1 MVMMN
6 RMKKRA
12 VSLCGAVLLTV
23 FTAVFTMSAYAAEK
37 PEIAAQGAALY
48 NASTGEFL
56 YGKNENHQYY
66 PASIT
71 KVMTA
76 LLVLENAGLDDV
88 VTFTDSATKNLESG
102 AVSLDVTTG
111 DRIPV
116 RDCLYGLLLK
126 SANEVANGLAEH
138 VAGSVPA
145 FADKMNEKA
154 RALGCT
160 ATNFV
165 NPNGL
170 NNASHLTTPHDMA
183 LITAACF
190 DNAAFREIEKSTT
203 YHFPATLNRP
213 DGTNITMGHKMISP
227 SSSQHY
233 DGILG
238 GKTGYTSKAGNTLVT
253 CAERNG
259 VRLVAV
265 VMKSAGTH
273 YTDTRKLLNYGFEI
287 AGAGN
292 SGTVQALQGTA
303 ETSGTAISVP
313 AAEGAGSGENPGP
326 GETSGIAE
334 TGAEGPGAALASSPA
349 AAETTEAPV
358 TAGAAETAAET
369 TSETAGETAAET
381 AAGTVLP
388 SGPAS
393 VEDTA
398 AETSPAETAPSGTGV
413 VVGTAPGGEQ
423 N

>member
-1 MVMMN
+1 MRN

-12 VSLCGAVLLTV
+12 VSLVGAVIMTV
-23 FTAVFTMSAYAAEK
+23 FTALFTLSAYAAEK

-56 YGKNENHQYY
+56 FGKNENQQFY

-102 AVSLDVTTG
+102 AVSLDVTAG
-111 DRIPV
+111 DKIPV

-145 FADKMNEKA
+145 FAGKMNEKA
-154 RALGCT
+154 KALGCT

-190 DNAAFREIEKSTT
+190 ENAAFREIEKSTT

-233 DGILG
+233 EGILG

-265 VMKSAGTH
+265 VMKCAGTH
-273 YTDTRKLLNYGFEI
+273 YTDTKKLLNYGFEV
-287 AGAGN
+287 AGTAGG
-292 SGTVQALQGTA
+292 SGTVAAVQGST
-303 ETSGTAISVP
+303 ETQ
-313 AAEGAGSGENPGP
+313 GA
-326 GETSGIAE
+326 
-334 TGAEGPGAALASSPA
+334 AEGPGAAQGPGTSEGPGAAVSAPAASETAAGETNA
-349 AAETTEAPV
+349 AAETTA
-358 TAGAAETAAET
+358 AAEAAAPETMTAP
-369 TSETAGETAAET
+369 ETAAAET

-388 SGPAS
+388 SGPA
-393 VEDTA
+393 A
-398 AETSPAETAPSGTGV
+398 AESTVESAAPAESSAPQETAPAGAEV

>member
-1 MVMMN
+1 MRNQV
-6 RMKKRA
+6 KKTA
-12 VSLCGAVLLTV
+12 AAFFGALLL
-23 FTAVFTMSAYAAEK
+23 AVFCGVAPVTAMAAEK
-37 PEIAAQGAALY
+37 PEVAAQGAALY
-48 NASTGEFL
+48 NATTGEFL
-56 YGKNENHQYY
+56 YGKNENKQFY

-76 LLVLENAGLDDV
+76 LLVVENAGLEDV

-111 DRIPV
+111 DKIPV

-145 FADKMNEKA
+145 FADMMNA
-154 RALGCT
+154 RAKALGCT

-190 DNAAFREIEKSTT
+190 NNAAFREIEKSTT

-213 DGTNITMGHKMISP
+213 DGTNITMGHKMISTKN
-227 SSSQHY
+227 SQHY

-259 VRLVAV
+259 VRMVAV
-265 VMKSAGTH
+265 VMKCAGTH
-273 YTDTRKLLNYGFEI
+273 YSDTKKLLDYGFAE
-287 AGAGN
+287 AGTGN
-292 SGTVQALQGTA
+292 AVQAVPVQETGSSQAAGETLQAA
-303 ETSGTAISVP
+303 ETLA
-313 AAEGAGSGENPGP
+313 
-326 GETSGIAE
+326 
-334 TGAEGPGAALASSPA
+334 GPGAALGTTASETAASETAASETAAVVMPSVPA
-349 AAETTEAPV
+349 DPAGPEAATAQSIQETETQQETSAAETGAAAP
-358 TAGAAETAAET
+358 AAETP
-369 TSETAGETAAET
+369 AGPGANSGENESR
-381 AAGTVLP
+381 AG
-388 SGPAS
+388 GA
-393 VEDTA
+393 
-398 AETSPAETAPSGTGV
+398 

>member
-227 SSSQHY
+227 ASSQHY

-292 SGTVQALQGTA
+292 SGTVQALQETA
-303 ETSGTAISVP
+303 ETSGAAVTVP
-313 AAEGAGSGENPGP
+313 AAESAGP
-326 GETSGIAE
+326 GET
-334 TGAEGPGAALASSPA
+334 A
-349 AAETTEAPV
+349 AAETTAEMA
-358 TAGAAETAAET
+358 AGSAA
-369 TSETAGETAAET
+369 ETAAET
-381 AAGTVLP
+381 AAGTVQP

-393 VEDTA
+393 AEDTA

>member
-76 LLVLENAGLDDV
+76 LLVLENSGLDDV

-102 AVSLDVTTG
+102 AVSLDVTAG

-145 FADKMNEKA
+145 FADRMNEKA

-190 DNAAFREIEKSTT
+190 ENAAFREIEKSTT

-287 AGAGN
+287 AGTGN
-292 SGTVQALQGTA
+292 SGTVQALQQTA
-303 ETSGTAISVP
+303 ETAAGTET
-313 AAEGAGSGENPGP
+313 AAS
-326 GETSGIAE
+326 AE
-334 TGAEGPGAALASSPA
+334 TGAEGPGAALMSSSAS
-349 AAETTEAPV
+349 AETTEAPV
-358 TAGAAETAAET
+358 TAAAETTAETAAEAAP
-369 TSETAGETAAET
+369 ETASET

-393 VEDTA
+393 GEETA

>member
-1 MVMMN
+1 MMK

-12 VSLCGAVLLTV
+12 AALCGAVLLTV
-23 FTAVFTMSAYAAEK
+23 FAAAFTLTAYAAEK

-48 NASTGEFL
+48 NATTGEFL
-56 YGKNENHQYY
+56 FGKNENHQYY

-76 LLVLENAGLDDV
+76 LLVLENSGLDEM

-111 DRIPV
+111 DVIPV

-154 RALGCT
+154 KALGCT

-203 YHFPATLNRP
+203 YHFPATQNRP

-233 DGILG
+233 EGILG

-273 YTDTRKLLNYGFEI
+273 YTDTRKLLNYGFE
-287 AGAGN
+287 
-292 SGTVQALQGTA
+292 V
-303 ETSGTAISVP
+303 
-313 AAEGAGSGENPGP
+313 AGSGSENTVKSIQSSPESAGSP
-326 GETSGIAE
+326 ESAASKETTAS
-334 TGAEGPGAALASSPA
+334 TGTAVEGPGAAISGTPA
-349 AAETTEAPV
+349 ES
-358 TAGAAETAAET
+358 AAETAAET
-369 TSETAGETAAET
+369 KAET
-381 AAGTVLP
+381 VAESKTEVKTETSSGTVMP
-388 SGPAS
+388 SGPSAMES
-393 VEDTA
+393 GA
-398 AETSPAETAPSGTGV
+398 AETSPAETSAAETGSSV

>member
-23 FTAVFTMSAYAAEK
+23 FTAMFTMSAYAAEK

-76 LLVLENAGLDDV
+76 LLVLENTGLDDV

-160 ATNFV
+160 ATNLV

-190 DNAAFREIEKSTT
+190 ENAAFREIEKSTT

-287 AGAGN
+287 AGTGN
-292 SGTVQALQGTA
+292 SSTVQALQGTA
-303 ETSGTAISVP
+303 ETSGTAVSVP
-313 AAEGAGSGENPGP
+313 AAENAGP
-326 GETSGIAE
+326 GETSGITG
-334 TGAEGPGAALASSPA
+334 TGAEGPGAALASSSA
-349 AAETTEAPV
+349 AAETTGAPV
-358 TAGAAETAAET
+358 TAGTAETAAGSAAETAAET
-369 TSETAGETAAET
+369 V
-381 AAGTVLP
+381 AGTVLP

-393 VEDTA
+393 AEDTA

>member
-12 VSLCGAVLLTV
+12 VSFCGAVLLTV
-23 FTAVFTMSAYAAEK
+23 FTAVFTVSAYAAEK

-145 FADKMNEKA
+145 FADRMNEKA

-190 DNAAFREIEKSTT
+190 ENAAFREIEKSTT

-292 SGTVQALQGTA
+292 SGTVQALQETA
-303 ETSGTAISVP
+303 ETSGAAVTVP
-313 AAEGAGSGENPGP
+313 AAESAGP
-326 GETSGIAE
+326 GETAGSAG
-334 TGAEGPGAALASSPA
+334 TGAEGPGAALASSSA

-358 TAGAAETAAET
+358 TAGAAETTAEMAAG
-369 TSETAGETAAET
+369 SAAETAAET
-381 AAGTVLP
+381 AAGTVQP

-393 VEDTA
+393 AEDTA

>member
-1 MVMMN
+1 
-6 RMKKRA
+6 
-12 VSLCGAVLLTV
+12 
-23 FTAVFTMSAYAAEK
+23 
-37 PEIAAQGAALY
+37 
-48 NASTGEFL
+48 
-56 YGKNENHQYY
+56 
-66 PASIT
+66 
-71 KVMTA
+71 
-76 LLVLENAGLDDV
+76 
-88 VTFTDSATKNLESG
+88 
-102 AVSLDVTTG
+102 
-111 DRIPV
+111 
-116 RDCLYGLLLK
+116 
-126 SANEVANGLAEH
+126 
-138 VAGSVPA
+138 
-145 FADKMNEKA
+145 
-154 RALGCT
+154 
-160 ATNFV
+160 
-165 NPNGL
+165 
-170 NNASHLTTPHDMA
+170 
-183 LITAACF
+183 
-190 DNAAFREIEKSTT
+190 
-203 YHFPATLNRP
+203 
-213 DGTNITMGHKMISP
+213 MGHKMISP

-303 ETSGTAISVP
+303 ETAGAAGSVP
-313 AAEGAGSGENPGP
+313 AAESAGPAENPGP
-326 GETSGIAE
+326 GETASIAGN
-334 TGAEGPGAALASSPA
+334 GAEGPGAALSSSPA

-358 TAGAAETAAET
+358 TAGAAETAAE
-369 TSETAGETAAET
+369 SAAETAAET

-393 VEDTA
+393 AEDTA

>member
-23 FTAVFTMSAYAAEK
+23 FTAVFTMCAYAAEK

-56 YGKNENHQYY
+56 FGKNENHQYY

-145 FADKMNEKA
+145 FADRMNEKA

-170 NNASHLTTPHDMA
+170 NNAAHLTTPHDMA

-190 DNAAFREIEKSTT
+190 ENAAFREIEKSTA

-273 YTDTRKLLNYGFEI
+273 YTDTRKLLNYGFEV
-287 AGAGN
+287 AGAAN
-292 SGTVQALQGTA
+292 SGTVQALQGAA
-303 ETSGTAISVP
+303 ETSAAVESGP
-313 AAEGAGSGENPGP
+313 AAETADSTETENV
-326 GETSGIAE
+326 
-334 TGAEGPGAALASSPA
+334 GPGAALSASSA
-349 AAETTEAPV
+349 AAETTQAPV
-358 TAGAAETAAET
+358 AESAAAGAAETAPA
-369 TSETAGETAAET
+369 ETAAET

-388 SGPAS
+388 SGPAYAESTEAENSS
-393 VEDTA
+393 V
-398 AETSPAETAPSGTGV
+398 ETSPAETAPSGTGV

>member
-1 MVMMN
+1 MRNQV
-6 RMKKRA
+6 KKTA
-12 VSLCGAVLLTV
+12 AAFFGALLLTV
-23 FTAVFTMSAYAAEK
+23 FCGTAPVTVMAAEK
-37 PEIAAQGAALY
+37 PEVAAQGAALY
-48 NASTGEFL
+48 NATTGEFL
-56 YGKNENHQYY
+56 YGKNENKQFY

-76 LLVLENAGLDDV
+76 LLVVENAGLEDV

-111 DRIPV
+111 DKIPV

-145 FADKMNEKA
+145 FADMMNA
-154 RALGCT
+154 RAKALGCT

-190 DNAAFREIEKSTT
+190 NNAAFREIEKSTT

-213 DGTNITMGHKMISP
+213 DGTNITMGHKMISTKN
-227 SSSQHY
+227 SQHY

-259 VRLVAV
+259 VRMVAV
-265 VMKSAGTH
+265 VMKCAGTH
-273 YTDTRKLLNYGFEI
+273 YSDTKKLLDYGFAE
-287 AGAGN
+287 AGTGN
-292 SGTVQALQGTA
+292 AVQAVPVQGT
-303 ETSGTAISVP
+303 ESGQTA
-313 AAEGAGSGENPGP
+313 
-326 GETSGIAE
+326 GETSQAAE
-334 TGAEGPGAALASSPA
+334 ALVGPGAALGTAASETAAVSETAASETAAVVMPSAPA
-349 AAETTEAPV
+349 NL
-358 TAGAAETAAET
+358 AGPEAETAQNVQET
-369 TSETAGETAAET
+369 KAQQ
-381 AAGTVLP
+381 
-388 SGPAS
+388 
-393 VEDTA
+393 
-398 AETSPAETAPSGTGV
+398 ETSATETGAAAPAEETPAGPGADSGKNESQAGGA